1 MLPILKLSLEDIILQ
16 VIYPCLLDMM
26 TICFEGKQSM
36 YNGFLLLIESL
47 DRRFLILLDRTVQSL
62 LCGLLSMNS
71 LFEYIELRMGI
82 LKSNQILRQTKK
94 LI

>member
-1 MLPILKLSLEDIILQ
+1 
-16 VIYPCLLDMM
+16 MM

-36 YNGFLLLIESL
+36 YNGFLQVIESL
-47 DRRFLILLDRTVQSL
+47 DRGFLILLDRTVKSIL
-62 LCGLLSMNS
+62 RGLLSMNS
-71 LFEYIELRMGI
+71 LFEYIELRMGV